1 MKTRLYDI
9 WNRAFWRT
17 FLLLMAGVMFA
28 GCERTRRRRST
39 SICSIPTG
47 IRWRSRSYGVG
58 GGMQDFLMY
67 SNYGHWQLVPTYAE
81 DVEWISF
88 WPAEGVGDARFST
101 LVKENKTAYRRYG
114 ELNVVVDGESVM
126 VLKFNQEAAEPVLE
140 IDMGEAG
147 KTVSVKGRFTVN
159 VTRTSTG
166 WPRPGQSPR
175 CGVGEHRGVHRPH
188 ADLCLCGQ

>member
-1 MKTRLYDI
+1 MREDETTEKYLY
-9 WNRAFWRT
+9 
-17 FLLLMAGVMFA
+17 LLDPDRNPLEEPSLR
-28 GCERTRRRRST
+28 CRRRNA
-39 SICSIPTG
+39 G
-47 IRWRSRSYGVG
+47 
-58 GGMQDFLMY
+58 DFLMY

-81 DVEWISF
+81 DAEWISF

-147 KTVSVKGRFTVN
+147 KTVSVKGDSLHGQRDGE
-159 VTRTSTG
+159 RRLGGRG
-166 WPRPGQSPR
+166 WSIPRMR
-175 CGVGEHRGVHRPH
+175 RG
-188 ADLCLCGQ
+188 